1 MEKKKGGVM
10 KYILI
15 IYAIYASFQ
24 WFSNNM
30 AVKGLLY
37 HFSQKYGSEV
47 LDNLD
52 MKKIIQ
58 TAIENSLN
66 DLKH

>member
-1 MEKKKGGVM
+1 M
-10 KYILI
+10 KVILI
-15 IYAIYASFQ
+15 IYAVFATYE

-37 HFSQKYGSEV
+37 HIAQSYGSKE
-47 LDNLD
+47 LDKID

-58 TAIENSLN
+58 TAIEKSLN

>member
-1 MEKKKGGVM
+1 M

-24 WFSNNM
+24 WFF
-30 AVKGLLY
+30 KGLLY

-58 TAIENSLN
+58 TAIEKSLN

>member
-1 MEKKKGGVM
+1 M

-15 IYAIYASFQ
+15 IYAIYATFQ

-47 LDNLD
+47 LDDLD

-58 TAIENSLN
+58 TAVEKSLN
-66 DLKH
+66 DLIH